1 MRSGNAAQHERILK
15 VFERFVASAHDAGL
29 VRVRVEDAVLEGDS
43 ITLDGHKLT
52 NFGSCAYSGLNTDP
66 RLKRAAI
73 EAIERFGPVFSSST
87 AYTSVDLYT
96 KLERLLEQ
104 MFGASV
110 IVPTTT
116 TLGHLSCLPLV
127 AGPGSTVL
135 IDSQA
140 HSSVH
145 LATQVL
151 KSTGIEVTPLPHN
164 DEAALEVAVL
174 DACRE
179 YDQVWYLADGV
190 YSMLGDIAPVNT
202 IARLLHEYP
211 NLWVYIDDAHGVGW
225 AGQHGR
231 GVVLERM
238 DLHPRMIV
246 AASLAKSLGAG
257 GAVLVFPDAELAAR
271 VQIAAG
277 PMTFSGPLHPAELGA
292 AVAAVEI
299 MLSDEQP
306 EMKRRLDEQIRLVGR
321 LGRELGLPYGAFDH
335 TPVWFARVGKHDDA
349 VEVGRRM
356 IESGYYLN
364 LASFPAVPLGHSGL
378 RFTHTLFH
386 DLDQI
391 EAMLRT
397 LATHVLDVVGER
409 VIDLADPAVDDPA
422 RSLLDPAGVSQND

>member
-1 MRSGNAAQHERILK
+1 MRSGNAAQHERILR
-15 VFERFVASAHDAGL
+15 VFERYVASARDAGL
-29 VRVRVEDAVLEGDS
+29 VRMRVEDEVLEGDT
-43 ITLDGHKLT
+43 ITIEGRRLT
-52 NFGSCAYSGLNTDP
+52 NFGSCAYNGLNTDP

-73 EAIERFGPVFSSST
+73 EAIERFGPVYSSSV

-96 KLERLLEQ
+96 KLEGLLER
-104 MFGASV
+104 MFGGPV

-127 AGPGSTVL
+127 VGPGSTVL

-151 KSTGIEVTPLPHN
+151 KSTGIEVTPLPHS
-164 DEAALEVAVL
+164 DPAALEAAVI
-174 DACRE
+174 DACRSH
-179 YDQVWYLADGV
+179 DQVWYLADGV
-190 YSMLGDIAPVNT
+190 YSMLGDIAPIDT
-202 IARLLHEYP
+202 IARLLEEHP

-225 AGQHGR
+225 AGKHGR

-238 DLHPRMIV
+238 NLHPRMIV

-257 GAVLVFPDAELAAR
+257 GAVLVFHDADLANR

-292 AVAAVEI
+292 AVAAIEI

-306 EMKRRLDEQIRLVGR
+306 EMSRRLDEQIRLVAR
-321 LGRELGLPYGAFDH
+321 LGRELGLPLGAFDH
-335 TPVWFARVGKHDDA
+335 TPVWFARIGRHDDMIEIA
-349 VEVGRRM
+349 KRM
-356 IESGYYLN
+356 VESGYYLN
-364 LASFPAVPLGHSGL
+364 PASFPVVPLGQSGL

-397 LATHVLDVVGER
+397 LGRHISEVVGEL
-409 VIDLADPAVDDPA
+409 VIDLTDDCA
-422 RSLLDPAGVSQND
+422 EDRIESLQAQERG

>member
-15 VFERFVASAHDAGL
+15 VFERYVASARDAGL
-29 VRVRVEDAVLEGDS
+29 VRMRVEDDVLEGDA
-43 ITLDGHKLT
+43 ITIDGRRLT
-52 NFGSCAYSGLNTDP
+52 NFGSCAYNGLNTDP

-73 EAIERFGPVFSSST
+73 EAIERFGPVYSSSV

-96 KLERLLEQ
+96 RLEDLLEQ
-104 MFGASV
+104 MFEAPV

-151 KSTGIEVTPLPHN
+151 KSSGIDVTPLPHN
-164 DEAALEVAVL
+164 DTAALEAAV
-174 DACRE
+174 DEACRSH
-179 YDQVWYLADGV
+179 DQVWYLADGV
-190 YSMLGDIAPVNT
+190 YSMLGDIAPVGC
-202 IARLLHEYP
+202 IARLLDEYP
-211 NLWVYIDDAHGVGW
+211 NLWVYIDDAHGIGW
-225 AGQHGR
+225 AGKHGR

-257 GAVLVFPDAELAAR
+257 GAVLVFPDVELANR

-299 MLSDEQP
+299 MLSDEQR
-306 EMKRRLDEQIRLVGR
+306 EMRDRMDEQIRLVAR
-321 LGRELGLPYGAFDH
+321 LGRELGLPFGAFDH
-335 TPVWFARVGKHDDA
+335 TPVWFARIGKHDD
-349 VEVGRRM
+349 M
-356 IESGYYLN
+356 IEIAKRMLASGYYLN
-364 LASFPAVPLGHSGL
+364 PASFPVVPLGHSGL

-386 DLDQI
+386 DVDQI

-397 LATHVLDVVGER
+397 LGEHILDVVGEL
-409 VIDLADPAVDDPA
+409 VVDVTDGATDGPDE
-422 RSLLDPAGVSQND
+422 LLDVRRRS

>member
-1 MRSGNAAQHERILK
+1 MRSGNAAQHERILR
-15 VFERFVASAHDAGL
+15 VFERFVESAHEAGL
-29 VRVRVEDAVLEGDS
+29 VRMRVEDDVLDGDS
-43 ITLDGHKLT
+43 ITIGGQRLT
-52 NFGSCAYSGLNTDP
+52 NFGTCAYSGLNTDP
-66 RLKRAAI
+66 RLKQAAI
-73 EAIERFGPVFSSST
+73 TAIERFGPVFSSSA

-96 KLERLLEQ
+96 KLEEGLEQ
-104 MFGASV
+104 MFGGSV

-116 TLGHLSCLPLV
+116 TLAHLSCLPLV
-127 AGPGSTVL
+127 VGSSATVL
-135 IDSQA
+135 IDIQA

-151 KSTGIEVTPLPHN
+151 RSTGIEVTALPHN
-164 DEAALEVAVL
+164 DVDALEQAVAR
-174 DACRE
+174 ASQE
-179 YDQVWYLADGV
+179 FDQVWYLADGV
-190 YSMLGDIAPVNT
+190 YSMLGDVAPMDV
-202 IARLLHEYP
+202 IGRLLERHP
-211 NLWVYIDDAHGVGW
+211 SLWVYIDDAHGVGW
-225 AGQHGR
+225 TGKHGR
-231 GVVLERM
+231 GVALGQL

-257 GAVLVFPDAELAAR
+257 GAALVFHDPDLAAR

-306 EMKRRLDEQIRLVGR
+306 EMQRRIDEQIRLVAR
-321 LGRELGLPYGAFDH
+321 LGRELGLPFGAFAH
-335 TPVWFARVGKHDDA
+335 TPIWFAQIGKHDDA

-356 IESGYYLN
+356 IEDGYFLN
-364 LASFPAVPLGHSGL
+364 LASFPAVPLGQSGL

-397 LATHVLDVVGER
+397 LAGHILSIIGER
-409 VIDLADPAVDDPA
+409 LIDLTDGSSPEAELELSEP
-422 RSLLDPAGVSQND
+422 RSV

>member
-1 MRSGNAAQHERILK
+1 M
-15 VFERFVASAHDAGL
+15 
-29 VRVRVEDAVLEGDS
+29 RVEDDVLEGNS
-43 ITLDGHKLT
+43 ITLDGCRLT
-52 NFGSCAYSGLNTDP
+52 NFGSCAYNGLNTDP
-66 RLKRAAI
+66 RLKLAAI

-96 KLERLLEQ
+96 RLEQLLSQ
-104 MFGASV
+104 MFGAAV

-151 KSTGIEVTPLPHN
+151 KSTGIEVTSLAHN
-164 DEAALEVAVL
+164 DEAVLEAAVI
-174 DACRE
+174 DACGKH
-179 YDQVWYLADGV
+179 DQVWYLADGV
-190 YSMLGDIAPVNT
+190 YSMLGDIAPVDT
-202 IARLLHEYP
+202 IARLLDEHS

-225 AGQHGR
+225 AGEHGR

-306 EMKRRLDEQIRLVGR
+306 EMKRRLDEQIRLVAR
-321 LGRELGLPYGAFDH
+321 LGRELGLPFGAFDH
-335 TPVWFARVGKHDDA
+335 TPVWFARIGKHDDA

-356 IESGYYLN
+356 IESGYFLN

-397 LATHVLDVVGER
+397 LARHISEVVGER
-409 VIDLADPAVDDPA
+409 VLDLRDPTIEDPLAPLELQDPA
-422 RSLLDPAGVSQND
+422 RNS

>member
-1 MRSGNAAQHERILK
+1 
-15 VFERFVASAHDAGL
+15 
-29 VRVRVEDAVLEGDS
+29 
-43 ITLDGHKLT
+43 
-52 NFGSCAYSGLNTDP
+52 
-66 RLKRAAI
+66 
-73 EAIERFGPVFSSST
+73 
-87 AYTSVDLYT
+87 VDLYT
-96 KLERLLEQ
+96 KLEGLLER
-104 MFGASV
+104 MFGGSV

-164 DEAALEVAVL
+164 DPAALEAAVI
-174 DACRE
+174 DACKSH
-179 YDQVWYLADGV
+179 DQVWYLADGV
-190 YSMLGDIAPVNT
+190 YSMLGDIAPVDT
-202 IARLLHEYP
+202 VARLLEEHP

-225 AGQHGR
+225 AGKHGR

-238 DLHPRMIV
+238 NLHPRMIV

-257 GAVLVFPDAELAAR
+257 GAVLVFHDPDLANR

-292 AVAAVEI
+292 AVAAIEI

-306 EMKRRLDEQIRLVGR
+306 EMSRRLDEQIRLVAR
-321 LGRELGLPYGAFDH
+321 LGRELGLPLGAFDH
-335 TPVWFARVGKHDDA
+335 TPVWFARIGRHDDMIEIA
-349 VEVGRRM
+349 KRM
-356 IESGYYLN
+356 VESGYYLN
-364 LASFPAVPLGHSGL
+364 PASFPVVPLGQSGL

-397 LATHVLDVVGER
+397 LGRHISEVVGEL
-409 VIDLADPAVDDPA
+409 VIDLTDGC
-422 RSLLDPAGVSQND
+422 AGDRIERLQAQERA